1 MRNLYLDFDGVV
13 CDTIDIT
20 YKMLEEM
27 GLDYRDKEI
36 CEPFYQKLDWNEVFE
51 RCHIIND
58 SINCIQKIIDSG
70 KFNVAFLT
78 HVNSIGEIESKVDF
92 IMRHFP
98 NITII
103 SVPKS
108 ISKTQMVNVKD
119 SILIDD
125 YTQNLIE
132 WKQQGGYGIKFD
144 LEMEYKGFP
153 VIDRLDKIL
162 TDPSIL
168 EDQIIEK

>member
-13 CDTIDIT
+13 CDTIDVT
-20 YKMLEEM
+20 RNMMSES
-27 GLDYRDKEI
+27 GLDFRDYSVREKFYRTVSWEEI
-36 CEPFYQKLDWNEVFE
+36 FKKCNA
-51 RCHIIND
+51 IND

-70 KFNVAFLT
+70 KYNVAFLT
-78 HVNSIGEIESKVDF
+78 HFYLIDEVECKVKYITKF
-92 IMRHFP
+92 FP
-98 NITII
+98 DATII
-103 SVPKS
+103 PVPKS

-132 WKQQGGYGIKFD
+132 WKHQGGYGIKFD

-168 EDQIIEK
+168 ED